1 MQYVLT
7 GSEMAACDARTS
19 EVIGIPSLV
28 LMERAALSVADG
40 ADDYL
45 QKTGNDHGPVL
56 IVAGRGNNGA
66 DGLAAGRIL
75 LDRGYTVQ
83 FLRLAGDIS
92 PGSSFDVQESILRQY
107 GSPVRVF
114 SDQIIN
120 EYFPGV
126 SCGERADRP
135 RLVIDALFGTGLSR
149 ELAGDAA
156 KAVQFINRCRE
167 AFGSYVIAVDIA
179 SGISSDDGR
188 VMGCAVLC
196 NETRSFAF
204 LKRGHLMYPGA
215 AYTGVCHLAQIG
227 ITSRSFEKMPGMFT
241 MSGERARDLLP
252 ERDPSG
258 NKGTFGKIVIV
269 AGQKNMCGAALL
281 AGSACLACGA
291 GMVKIFTHEA
301 NRVIIQQKLPE
312 ALLETYSDEESPRE
326 TAERLRAS
334 LDWADIAVLGPGMGT
349 GKAAENLL
357 RTALDYGGSVLD
369 GMVLDADALRI
380 LSEEPDLQKM
390 LADRRDDLPCVL
402 TPHLA
407 EFAALAGLTVGE
419 CAGNRSAIVQ
429 KTADSLHCT
438 VACKDARTLVA
449 YPGSGEGGQVIQYLN
464 CSGNSGMA
472 TAGSGDVLTGM
483 TAAFL
488 AALLKARDTCGNG
501 KEKFL
506 SSLSRH
512 SSLHGERP
520 GSTGS
525 ESSIPG
531 SESSIPGF
539 ERSLPGFRSGIPGFE
554 GSRKTGFE
562 AAVCAVYLHGMA
574 GDLARSLYG
583 EHGMTAQDLV
593 YALRSPAFR
602 E

>member
-83 FLRLAGDIS
+83 FFRLAGDIS
-92 PGSSFDVQESILRQY
+92 PGSSFDVQESILKQY
-107 GSPVRVF
+107 SSPVRVF

-204 LKRGHLMYPGA
+204 FKRGHLMYPGA
-215 AYTGVCHLAQIG
+215 AYSGVCHLAQIG

-312 ALLETYSDEESPRE
+312 ALLETYSGEDSLRE
-326 TAERLRAS
+326 AADRLCAS

-349 GKAAENLL
+349 GKTAENLL

-501 KEKFL
+501 KENFL

-512 SSLHGERP
+512 SSLHRERP
-520 GSTGS
+520 GSAGS